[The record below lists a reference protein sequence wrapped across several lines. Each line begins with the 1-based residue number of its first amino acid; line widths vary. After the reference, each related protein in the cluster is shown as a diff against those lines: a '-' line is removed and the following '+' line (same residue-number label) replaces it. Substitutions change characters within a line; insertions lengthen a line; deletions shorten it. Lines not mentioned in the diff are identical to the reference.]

1 MPARRIM
8 LGSAGGSSA
17 ARASASATTS
27 SLAPAAADS
36 TTTITLGKAY
46 LLYSIQCS
54 RPARVRLYDT
64 AAHRTADLG
73 RTAGTDP
80 ASDAGVILDFYAA
93 DTSVHSLSPLVDGA
107 NLETVPTTAIS
118 MTVTNYDTATG
129 TVTVTLTYL
138 RTE

>member
-1 MPARRIM
+1 MSPIITTT
-8 LGSAGGSSA
+8 SA
-17 ARASASATTS
+17 ASTPTRAAAQATTS
-27 SLAPAAADS
+27 SLAPAAVDS
-36 TTTITLGKAY
+36 TTTITLAKAY
-46 LLYSIQCS
+46 RLYSIQTS

-80 ASDAGVILDFYAA
+80 ASDAGVILDFYAT
-93 DTSVHSLSPLVDGA
+93 DTSTHALSPLVDGA

-138 RTE
+138 PTE